1 MTLETFRNL
10 TIELY
15 SSGSD
20 DNVVDQEFV
29 LLYDMPLKCIVDIV
43 IYRTSVTRI
52 FFSERHPLTRP

>member
-43 IYRTSVTRI
+43 TYRTSVTCI
-52 FFSERHPLTRP
+52 VFFPRDIH